1 MKIIFVLGML
11 ILVLLQV
18 YCNSVWAAE
27 TREFQIIPRGCQVG
41 TSVPNVPNVDVYLD
55 GNFVVNSKPNSANT
69 IYVTTT
75 IGYHNVKLVKNGC
88 AKTYSNVLFED
99 NLYNLVRLDFCECA

>member
-1 MKIIFVLGML
+1 MNICSFLGML
-11 ILVLLQV
+11 IIGLLLIA
-18 YCNSVWAAE
+18 CNSVWGAE
-27 TREFQIIPRGCQVG
+27 TREFQILPGGCQVG
-41 TSVPNVPNVDVYLD
+41 TYVPNVPNVDVYLD